1 MTSLDSYEKGKNYQE
16 ANNSYVIFFCCFDPL
31 GLGLQQYTIH
41 RHVDESPEHIAD
53 DGTTTIF
60 LNIPSLRKDVNQ
72 PLQKFLDVIAN
83 RKVDGDDRFIV
94 QLKKRIAFV
103 KHNKKWRAEYKRLSL
118 YEMDRRHGLKV
129 ARQEGIE
136 EGKEKAILQV
146 TSLFIKQ
153 QLPKERIIA
162 NLKEAYDLTDEEA
175 EQYYKRCLK

>member
-1 MTSLDSYEKGKNYQE
+1 M
-16 ANNSYVIFFCCFDPL
+16 IFFCCFDPL

-41 RHVDESPEHIAD
+41 RHVDESPEYIAD

-83 RKVDGDDRFIV
+83 RKVDSDDHFIV
-94 QLKKRIAFV
+94 RLKKRVAFV
-103 KHNKKWRAEYKRLSL
+103 KHNKKWRAEYMRLSL

-129 ARQEGIE
+129 ARQEGKE
-136 EGKEKAILQV
+136 EAILQV
-146 TSLFIKQ
+146 TSLFVKQ
-153 QLPKERIIA
+153 QLPKEQIIA

>member
-1 MTSLDSYEKGKNYQE
+1 M
-16 ANNSYVIFFCCFDPL
+16 
-31 GLGLQQYTIH
+31 
-41 RHVDESPEHIAD
+41 
-53 DGTTTIF
+53 
-60 LNIPSLRKDVNQ
+60 
-72 PLQKFLDVIAN
+72 IAN

-136 EGKEKAILQV
+136 EGKEEAILQV

-162 NLKEAYDLTDEEA
+162 N
-175 EQYYKRCLK
+175 